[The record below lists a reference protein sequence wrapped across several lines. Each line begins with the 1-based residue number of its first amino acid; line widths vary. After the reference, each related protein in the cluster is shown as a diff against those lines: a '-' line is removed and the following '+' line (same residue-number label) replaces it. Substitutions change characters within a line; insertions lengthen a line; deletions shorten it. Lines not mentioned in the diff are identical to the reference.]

1 MYEWFPLDLRTKP
14 PFSGDP
20 QRWGMWLHSLCGAG
34 GQGSPMARNGFWGKA
49 DGILGFAK
57 FLEKKTLS
65 PSNFNV
71 FFVFFPVPES
81 FHGYMTG
88 IKYLSPIGW
97 ELPWPAISCYQPK
110 VLGNSY
116 TLKAD
121 LWSLGVIS
129 YMLLTGSGASEK
141 RFGWL
146 KYGEKIWNKW
156 LTSARRTLK
165 ELL

>member
-1 MYEWFPLDLRTKP
+1 MSDSPWFTHKTPHFQGDFPPSKPQLSEACGSTHYVAPEARDLPCRGLD
-14 PFSGDP
+14 FGVN
-20 QRWGMWLHSLCGAG
+20 QM
-34 GQGSPMARNGFWGKA
+34 GFWA
-49 DGILGFAK
+49 LPNFQ
-57 FLEKKTLS
+57 KKKLS
-65 PSNFNV
+65 PSNFKL

-129 YMLLTGSGASEK
+129 YMLLTGFAASEK

-146 KYGEKIWNKW
+146 KYGEKIGSKW
-156 LTSARRTLK
+156 LPSGNLT
-165 ELL
+165 